1 MGKKYLKGFAN
12 LGMLP
17 VTENTS
23 AAYKVTGEIKK
34 FPGARSCSP
43 TDNREDF
50 SIPGDD
56 GIYDSGAEWQST
68 DSVITVNEMSLELL
82 AFIGGVDV
90 EDVVDELEEGVFDN
104 PPELAITFSALMG
117 TGGYR
122 LYRYYAAKCTGYSVS
137 HTTKGDNN
145 DAQTYEL
152 NFNCKPREIDG
163 KVRGTKDVDK
173 GTALTWLE
181 TIPALPAVDPGP

>member
-1 MGKKYLKGFAN
+1 M
-12 LGMLP
+12 
-17 VTENTS
+17 
-23 AAYKVTGEIKK
+23 
-34 FPGARSCSP
+34 
-43 TDNREDF
+43 
-50 SIPGDD
+50 
-56 GIYDSGAEWQST
+56 
-68 DSVITVNEMSLELL
+68 VITVNEMSLELL

>member
-23 AAYKVTGEIKK
+23 AA
-34 FPGARSCSP
+34 SCSP

-68 DSVITVNEMSLELL
+68 DLVITVNEMSLELL

-104 PPELAITFSALMG
+104 PPELAITF
-117 TGGYR
+117 R
-122 LYRYYAAKCTGYSVS
+122 
-137 HTTKGDNN
+137 
-145 DAQTYEL
+145 
-152 NFNCKPREIDG
+152 P
-163 KVRGTKDVDK
+163 
-173 GTALTWLE
+173 
-181 TIPALPAVDPGP
+181 